1 MKTQLHG
8 VDQEFSA
15 LLIQTST
22 HRLENSIDA
31 GSLLFYYRRNTGKEV
46 ILKFMS
52 SYHSEVA
59 AA

>member
-46 ILKFMS
+46 ILKYEFLS
-52 SYHSEVA
+52 Q
-59 AA
+59 